1 MKYLCLFIGYCF
13 GNFLTAEVVARKYT
27 GKHAAQIGSGNPGM
41 ANIMATVG
49 KKQGFIVL
57 GGDFLKTVLA
67 FVIAWL
73 IAGDVLKRDVILW
86 SGFET
91 LLGHNFP
98 IWNKF
103 RGGKGVAVTCTW
115 LVVFMP
121 LWGTLCCVAGGIVT
135 LVSGYLPL
143 GAVLIALLAVPAAL
157 FTENKIAAGL
167 MLVSLAIMIYKH
179 RHGLRRIMNGEVK
192 NGSSGNSFA
201 PC

>member
-179 RHGLRRIMNGEVK
+179 RHGLRRIMNGEEERK
-192 NGSSGNSFA
+192 FRK
-201 PC
+201 

>member
-67 FVIAWL
+67 FVISWL

-86 SGFET
+86 SGFGT

-135 LVSGYLPL
+135 LVFGYLPL

-157 FTENKIAAGL
+157 FTENNTAAGL

-179 RHGLRRIMNGEVK
+179 RHGLRRIMNGEEERK
-192 NGSSGNSFA
+192 FRK
-201 PC
+201 

>member
-13 GNFLTAEVVARKYT
+13 GNFLTAEVVARKCT

-49 KKQGFIVL
+49 KKQGFVVL

-67 FVIAWL
+67 FVISWL

-86 SGFET
+86 SGFGT

-103 RGGKGVAVTCTW
+103 WGGKGVAVTCTW
-115 LVVFMP
+115 LVMFMP

-157 FTENKIAAGL
+157 FTDNNTAAGL
-167 MLVSLAIMIYKH
+167 MLVSLAIMIYKL
-179 RHGLRRIMNGEVK
+179 RHGLRRIMNGEEERK
-192 NGSSGNSFA
+192 FRK
-201 PC
+201 

>member
-13 GNFLTAEVVARKYT
+13 GNFLTAEVVARICT

-41 ANIMATVG
+41 ANIMSNVG
-49 KKQGFIVL
+49 KKQGFLVL

-67 FVIAWL
+67 FAAAWL

-86 SGFET
+86 SGFGT

-115 LVVFMP
+115 LVIFMP
-121 LWGTLCCVAGGIVT
+121 LWGTLCCVVGGIVT

-143 GAVLIALLAVPAAL
+143 GAVLITLLAVPAAL
-157 FTENKIAAGL
+157 CTESKIAAVL
-167 MLVSLAIMIYKH
+167 MLLSLVIMVYKH
-179 RHGLRRIMNGEVK
+179 RHGLRRIIDGEEERK
-192 NGSSGNSFA
+192 FRK
-201 PC
+201 

>member
-67 FVIAWL
+67 FVISWL

-86 SGFET
+86 SGFGT

-157 FTENKIAAGL
+157 FTENNTAAGL

-179 RHGLRRIMNGEVK
+179 RHGLRRIMNGEEERK
-192 NGSSGNSFA
+192 FRK
-201 PC
+201 